1 MKIKKY
7 KLDDVNEFIKNYD
20 MKNII
25 EIKKISNK
33 KNIVEKSKRINL
45 REKIFDRIKTRLN
58 ELKKNNK
65 KLIEWIKI
73 ILILFL
79 NKF

>member
-20 MKNII
+20 MNNIMKNII

-33 KNIVEKSKRINL
+33 KNIVEKSKRIN
-45 REKIFDRIKTRLN
+45 
-58 ELKKNNK
+58 
-65 KLIEWIKI
+65 
-73 ILILFL
+73 
-79 NKF
+79 